1 MSNDPFLKLLEAH
14 RHPEAGAAAV
24 QSVLGENPV
33 GEASPNPEVDAPQ
46 EERPPGHLTLKDD
59 PLYIPEPDRTPAQ
72 WSAVEPEKPEVP
84 FTDADEDSVPPPAE
98 VAESNPSAE
107 DRTGKKEP
115 SKGVPLWEDDGY
127 LPDALVD
134 EEPFEQ
140 LDYSGDNLDDDSI
153 NDEVR
158 GPRSW
163 FSTDKLSPS
172 KLFDNSPPWK
182 RPALIAAGA
191 AASALAVALLFGGS
205 PASQNTA
212 SRGSVA
218 PAAPEETVPPN
229 EAAII
234 ELRPENASSSCPP
247 GGTSSALA
255 FSSKPENAWVC
266 GRANNTDGAIMNIVF
281 SKPVIVKSVSVMPG
295 WNYVAP
301 NGTDKW
307 NQHRLITKIL
317 WRIGGKQFVQNI
329 NPVRSEATLTLP
341 DRGVATS
348 VMSMTILQ
356 TIRPDA
362 VLSEGVSGT
371 PSGGLL
377 PEAPVFG
384 ESDTSKADE
393 STAINSVVIRGVDP

>member
-1 MSNDPFLKLLEAH
+1 
-14 RHPEAGAAAV
+14 V
-24 QSVLGENPV
+24 
-33 GEASPNPEVDAPQ
+33 
-46 EERPPGHLTLKDD
+46 EE
-59 PLYIPEPDRTPAQ
+59 
-72 WSAVEPEKPEVP
+72 
-84 FTDADEDSVPPPAE
+84 
-98 VAESNPSAE
+98 
-107 DRTGKKEP
+107 RTGKKVP

-127 LPDALVD
+127 LPDALAD
-134 EEPFEQ
+134 EESLEQ
-140 LDYSGDNLDDDSI
+140 LDYSSDDLDDDPI
-153 NDEVR
+153 TGEVR
-158 GPRSW
+158 SPRNW
-163 FSTDKLSPS
+163 FNTDKLSPS
-172 KLFDNSPPWK
+172 KLFDNNPPWK
-182 RPALIAAGA
+182 RPALIATGA

-205 PASQNTA
+205 PASQNTS

-218 PAAPEETVPPN
+218 PSVPEETALPT
-229 EAAII
+229 EAAIV

-247 GGTSSALA
+247 GGTSAALA

-281 SKPVIVKSVSVMPG
+281 SKPVIVKSVTVMPG

-348 VMSMTILQ
+348 VMSMTVLQ

-362 VLSEGVSGT
+362 VLSEGVSGS